1 MFTGLVE
8 TKGKIKEI
16 RRRGDYKVLVVAST
30 IDSDEMVMGESIACD
45 GACLTVVKITR
56 DSFSVEASAETQ
68 ERTKIGQYARGSM
81 INLERAVRMGDRL
94 GGHMVS
100 GHVDDVGR
108 VEYAR
113 PTGGSIELAVTFDR
127 KHDPLVIEKG
137 SVAIDGVSLTVNTV
151 QPGRLSVN
159 LIPHTSGATTLADL
173 RPGERVNLEF
183 DMIGKYVLK
192 SGRSLEPSALTK
204 EKLIESG
211 W

>member
-8 TKGKIKEI
+8 TKGRITNVA
-16 RRRGDYKVLVVAST
+16 RRGDYKLLVVAST
-30 IDSDEMVMGESIACD
+30 IDTGEIVMGESIACD
-45 GACLTVVKITR
+45 GACLTVIKIAR
-56 DSFSVEASAETQ
+56 DSFSVEVSAETQ
-68 ERTKIGQYARGSM
+68 VRTKIGQYVRGSV
-81 INLERAVRMGDRL
+81 INLERAVRMGARL
-94 GGHMVS
+94 GGHLVS

-108 VEYAR
+108 VEHAR
-113 PTGGSIELAVTFDR
+113 RTGGSIELAITFDR

-137 SVAIDGVSLTVNTV
+137 SIAIDGVSLTVNTA

-159 LIPHTSGATTLADL
+159 LIPLTLGATTLADL

-183 DMIGKYVLK
+183 DMIGKYILK
-192 SGRSLEPSALTK
+192 SGRSLKPSALTK

>member
-8 TKGKIKEI
+8 TKGRITNVT
-16 RRRGDYKVLVVAST
+16 RRGDYKLLVVAST
-30 IDSDEMVMGESIACD
+30 IDTGEIVMGESIACD
-45 GACLTVVKITR
+45 GACLTVVKIAR

-68 ERTKIGQYARGSM
+68 ARTKIGQYVRGSL
-81 INLERAVRMGDRL
+81 INLERAVRMGARL
-94 GGHMVS
+94 GGHLVS

-108 VEYAR
+108 VEHAR
-113 PTGGSIELAVTFDR
+113 RIGGSIELAITFDR

-137 SVAIDGVSLTVNTV
+137 SIAIDGVSLTVNRA

-159 LIPHTSGATTLADL
+159 LIPHTLGATTLADL

-183 DMIGKYVLK
+183 DMIGKYILK
-192 SGRSLEPSALTK
+192 SGRSLKPSALTK

>member
-8 TKGKIKEI
+8 TKGKINEI
-16 RRRGDYKVLVVAST
+16 TRRGDYRVLVVTST
-30 IDSDEMVMGESIACD
+30 IDTGEIIMGESIACD
-45 GACLTVVKITR
+45 GACLTVVKIAR

-68 ERTKIGQYARGSM
+68 VRTKVGQYQRGSV
-81 INLERAVRMGDRL
+81 INLERAVRMGARL
-94 GGHMVS
+94 GGHLVS

-113 PTGGSIELAVTFDR
+113 RTGGSIELAVTFDG
-127 KHDPLVIEKG
+127 KHDLLVIEKG
-137 SVAIDGVSLTVNTV
+137 SIAIDGVSLTVNTE

-159 LIPHTSGATTLADL
+159 LIPHTVSATTLVDL
-173 RPGERVNLEF
+173 RPGDRVNLEF
-183 DMIGKYVLK
+183 DMIGKYIWK
-192 SGRSLEPSALTK
+192 SDRSLKPSALTK

>member
-8 TKGKIKEI
+8 TKGRITNVT
-16 RRRGDYKVLVVAST
+16 RRGDYKLLVVAST
-30 IDSDEMVMGESIACD
+30 IDTGEIVMGESIACD
-45 GACLTVVKITR
+45 GACLTVVKIAR

-68 ERTKIGQYARGSM
+68 ACTKIGQYVRGSL
-81 INLERAVRMGDRL
+81 INLERAVRMGARL
-94 GGHMVS
+94 GGHLVS

-108 VEYAR
+108 VEHVR
-113 PTGGSIELAVTFDR
+113 RVGRSIELAITFDR

-137 SVAIDGVSLTVNTV
+137 SIAIDGVSLTVNTA

-159 LIPHTSGATTLADL
+159 LIPHTLGATTLVDL

-183 DMIGKYVLK
+183 DMIGKYILK
-192 SGRSLEPSALTK
+192 SGRSLKPSALTK